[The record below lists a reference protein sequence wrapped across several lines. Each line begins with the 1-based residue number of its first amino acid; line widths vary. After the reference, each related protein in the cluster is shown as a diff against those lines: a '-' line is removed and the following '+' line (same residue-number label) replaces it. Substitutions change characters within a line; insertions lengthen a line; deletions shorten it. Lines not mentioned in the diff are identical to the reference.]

1 VPTIL
6 KKYTSVRRMGQEEFD
21 PEAIIEEDEFKIS
34 RESKAHLRRNYV
46 LFAIFGAG
54 TNWLLPTILFQQIP
68 WFENRV
74 PEGLCIAT
82 YLNTSNSFALIGTLT
97 YCYVN
102 KYHREIPH
110 SITLPFILWLSV
122 FGTLFAAF
130 TYNYTVGGY
139 SIFLFIST
147 FMGATVG
154 SLSAVVMNP
163 FMTQFENIYITA
175 ARSGGSGSFLLCAL
189 LGIIQSPGSN
199 TRFSPQVF
207 LLIFAAFFLLP
218 VLAYRTIIREK
229 IGLRAPQPDSDTA
242 KLRDMELS
250 DMLGKKGAGKVSN
263 KPEPQANPLQQ
274 HASSNEKSHED
285 AEDEE
290 QISEVYHE
298 NDSLK
303 CFNTSTFPWI
313 HYTLPYALSIGF
325 VNFNTW
331 GMLSAL
337 TPFAMHHAAN
347 GVSDSFLLALCYEIG
362 CFTLV
367 AGDVSTAFVRF
378 PFKIVLPMFG
388 VLSFVI
394 YLAAFKC
401 PGFDTLASGPIL
413 VIVFCIGRFIEAHI
427 VTECFRAIATH
438 VPKLHRE
445 EASRALGIADQIS
458 TVLGVVSSTVL
469 VSQFSSC

>member
-1 VPTIL
+1 M
-6 KKYTSVRRMGQEEFD
+6 TSGN
-21 PEAIIEEDEFKIS
+21 PEAIIEDDEFKIS
-34 RESKAHLRRNYV
+34 KESQAHLQRNYM
-46 LFAIFGAG
+46 LFAVFGAG
-54 TNWLLPTILFQQIP
+54 ANWLLPTILFQQIP

-82 YLNTSNSFALIGTLT
+82 YLNTSNSFALIGTLA
-97 YCYVN
+97 YCYIN
-102 KYHREIPH
+102 KYHSEIPH
-110 SITLPFILWLSV
+110 SYTLPFILWLSV
-122 FGTLFAAF
+122 IGTLFAAF
-130 TYNYTVGGY
+130 TYDYTIGGY

-207 LLIFAAFFLLP
+207 LLIFAALFLLP
-218 VLAYRTIIREK
+218 IIAYRVIIREK
-229 IGLRAPQPDSDTA
+229 IGLRAPSSDSDIA
-242 KLRDMELS
+242 KLRDVELS
-250 DMLGKKGAGKVSN
+250 DFPSKSN
-263 KPEPQANPLQQ
+263 AMKSIPNGQSNPLQPPAKAI
-274 HASSNEKSHED
+274 HSEDIDISKHE
-285 AEDEE
+285 AEEE
-290 QISEVYHE
+290 QVSDHYHE
-298 NDSLK
+298 NSVLI
-303 CFNTSTFPWI
+303 CVNTTNVPWI

-378 PFKIVLPMFG
+378 PFRIVLPLFG
-388 VLSFVI
+388 ILSLVI

-401 PGFDTLASGPIL
+401 PGFGTVASGPIL
-413 VIVFCIGRFIEAHI
+413 VVVFCVGRFIEAHI

-445 EASRALGIADQIS
+445 EASRALGIADQVS